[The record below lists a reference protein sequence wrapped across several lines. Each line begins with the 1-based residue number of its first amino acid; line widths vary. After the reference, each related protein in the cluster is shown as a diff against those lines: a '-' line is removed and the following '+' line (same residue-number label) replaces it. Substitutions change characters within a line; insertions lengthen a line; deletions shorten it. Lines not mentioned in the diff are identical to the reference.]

1 MAESQPPAATSI
13 ELKSALRE
21 ARATEAAHRDAARLV
36 RDGDSLRLN
45 VLAEEVKQLFATS
58 REAEQVFD
66 VSLAAGEEPKLWI
79 DGITSVVMA
88 GDHRNYVLRE
98 DQPGGLAVLLETP
111 DRSEILKFLRTLL
124 AHRLVMRARQ
134 EAGQADLAGTS
145 QGYSM
150 AALLLAWATGLA
162 CGALGFLTVAIL
174 LKFL

>member
-1 MAESQPPAATSI
+1 MAESQPPAASNI

-21 ARATEAAHRDAARLV
+21 ARAAEAAHRDAARLV
-36 RDGDSLRLN
+36 RDGDSLRLS
-45 VLAEEVKQLFATS
+45 VLADDVKQQFATS

-66 VSLAAGEEPKLWI
+66 ISLAAGEEPKLWI

-88 GDHRNYVLRE
+88 DDHRNYVLRE

-111 DRSEILKFLRTLL
+111 DRAEILKFLKTLL

-134 EAGQADLAGTS
+134 ETGQAAPVGPS

-150 AALLLAWATGLA
+150 AAVLLAWATGLA
-162 CGALGFLTVAIL
+162 CGALGFLALAIL